1 LFNIFGVNK
10 LTLMILMTLG
20 AISLI
25 VGVFLAIGQWDL
37 KRLLAYHSISQ
48 IGYVVLGIGLG
59 TPLGIFGGLF
69 HLFNHSIF
77 KSLLF
82 LNSGAVEYT
91 TGTRD
96 LKSMGGLRE
105 KMPVTAATSW
115 LASMAISGIPPFNG
129 FWSKLI
135 IIVACV
141 QAGRIGFAIVAVIG
155 SILTLASF
163 MKVQKFA
170 FFGALNPK
178 FENIKEVPFT
188 MRLSMVLFAIICLAG
203 AIMLIPQISEY
214 FIKPAQ
220 EVLLSG
226 QKYALTVLVGGQ
238 M

>member
-1 LFNIFGVNK
+1 
-10 LTLMILMTLG
+10 
-20 AISLI
+20 
-25 VGVFLAIGQWDL
+25 
-37 KRLLAYHSISQ
+37 
-48 IGYVVLGIGLG
+48 
-59 TPLGIFGGLF
+59 
-69 HLFNHSIF
+69 
-77 KSLLF
+77 
-82 LNSGAVEYT
+82 
-91 TGTRD
+91 
-96 LKSMGGLRE
+96 
-105 KMPVTAATSW
+105 MPVTAATSW